1 MHEGGTMPWA
11 RALAV
16 WVLIALVEI
25 VHGSL
30 RRILLVPRVGEWRSA
45 QIGAVVGALL
55 ILGVALLAI
64 RWMGARSTGTLLGI
78 GLLWLVLMLSFEFLA
93 GRHLAGFSWERILSE
108 YDLRRG
114 GLLSLGMLVLALS
127 PLLAA
132 RIRGMRPEPPHP

>member
-1 MHEGGTMPWA
+1 MPWA

-16 WVLIALVEI
+16 WLLIALVEI

-93 GRHLAGFSWERILSE
+93 GRLQA
-108 YDLRRG
+108 
-114 GLLSLGMLVLALS
+114 
-127 PLLAA
+127 
-132 RIRGMRPEPPHP
+132 

>member
-1 MHEGGTMPWA
+1 MPWA

-16 WVLIALVEI
+16 WLLIALVEI

-93 GRHLAGFSWERILSE
+93 GRHLSGYSWERILSE
-108 YDLRRG
+108 YDLLRG

-132 RIRGMRPEPPHP
+132 RVRGMRPEPACTQASM